1 MAGSLTFP
9 TALSLLQSYPALTRG
24 TAADARRLVGFQ
36 HHFSS
41 NYDVT
46 MLFKNRDFRRL
57 EPASRHSGYQTKL
70 HLTRPRFTVRFL
82 QINDTSFVLPL
93 SSTRPVQR

>member
-9 TALSLLQSYPALTRG
+9 MKLSLLQSYPALTRG

-46 MLFKNRDFRRL
+46 MLFKNGTF
-57 EPASRHSGYQTKL
+57 G
-70 HLTRPRFTVRFL
+70 V
-82 QINDTSFVLPL
+82 
-93 SSTRPVQR
+93 